1 MHMNTL
7 TVPVHDRTGV
17 PAVVDFLVNKLSAYD
32 THLLDWIRIY
42 PMTEQQHQ
50 PQLCGELAPVTLSTC
65 WPPRE
70 TWLDCDEPQAR
81 HKFRIKVNI
90 WQGEDYP
97 AMECNWGRVPARPI
111 RRRSVQERYTTRG
124 LCEWSYPDRLSATVH
139 ALTRALFL
147 YLAQTHQL
155 DQPPSNSN
163 ASMLGHRWAI
173 EWLHCSGQSAAAEAL
188 SAQLVKWYLIQ
199 SSALQG

>member
-1 MHMNTL
+1 MSSL
-7 TVPVHDRTGV
+7 AVPVHDRTDV
-17 PAVVDFLVNKLSAYD
+17 PTVVEFLRDKLSGYD

-50 PQLCGELAPVTLSTC
+50 PRLSGECPPVTLSTC

-70 TWLDCDEPQAR
+70 TWLDCDVPQAR

-97 AMECNWGRVPARPI
+97 AMELDWGRVPARPI
-111 RRRSVQERYTTRG
+111 RRRSIQERYTTRG
-124 LCEWSYPDRLSATVH
+124 LCKWSYPDRLSATVH

-147 YLAQTHQL
+147 FLAQTHQL
-155 DQPPSNSN
+155 EQPPSHSN
-163 ASMLGHRWAI
+163 ASTLGHCWAI
-173 EWLHCSGQSAAAEAL
+173 EWLRNHGQVAAAEDL
-188 SAQLVKWYLIQ
+188 SAQLVMWHLIQ
-199 SSALQG
+199 SNCMQDG

>member
-1 MHMNTL
+1 MSSL
-7 TVPVHDRTGV
+7 TVPVHDRTNV
-17 PAVVDFLVNKLSAYD
+17 PTVIDFLRNKLFRYD

-42 PMTEQQHQ
+42 PMTDQQHR
-50 PQLCGELAPVTLSTC
+50 PQLSGERPPVTMSIC

-70 TWLDCDEPQAR
+70 NWLDCDEPQAR

-97 AMECNWGRVPARPI
+97 AMERNWGRVPARPI
-111 RRRSVQERYTTRG
+111 KRRSVQERYTTRG
-124 LCEWSYPDRLSATVH
+124 LCEWNYPDRLSATVH

-147 YLAQTHQL
+147 FLAQTHQIE
-155 DQPPSNSN
+155 QPPSNSN
-163 ASMLGHRWAI
+163 ASALGHRWAI
-173 EWLHCSGQSAAAEAL
+173 EWLRNNGQAIAAEAM

-199 SSALQG
+199 SNGMQG